1 MLKILLILRNILAGN
16 GIKERD
22 IKMDLYFVTAA
33 LVIAGVIIFI
43 TFNKIQEH
51 NQKSAL
57 SSEYHARYAAA
68 ANRAKLLK
76 ILIPVLL
83 FVILIGTIAAKAVRV
98 VDSTE
103 ALVVRTFGKVSS
115 VKTAGLQFLNPYT
128 ETGTTY
134 VLSTRQVD
142 AEMEAYSKDAQAVI
156 IELTTQYQLDS
167 ARLMDIATQY
177 GTQAMLEYKIT
188 KIIEARTKIAFSR
201 DSAMTIVE
209 TREQISPRVLSL
221 VSEIEDMYFIEIL
234 NLEIVDISFSD
245 VFENAVEQKMLAE
258 QEKLKAEYEKEQAQI
273 KAEQEKSVRTTQ
285 AEADLEVARKKAEA
299 TVITAQAEA
308 EADALKIQAE
318 QLNNMSA
325 ELRAYILQQLFYDN
339 WDGILPRIMSGGESG
354 MLIDPSSLLN

>member
-1 MLKILLILRNILAGN
+1 
-16 GIKERD
+16 
-22 IKMDLYFVTAA
+22 MDLYFVTAA
-33 LVIAGVIIFI
+33 LIIASAITFI

-51 NQKSAL
+51 NQKGSV
-57 SSEYHARYAAA
+57 SSEFPSRYAAS
-68 ANRAKLLK
+68 ANRAKTLK
-76 ILIPVLL
+76 FLIPALL
-83 FVILIGTIAAKAVRV
+83 LAALIGTVAAKAIRV

-115 VKTAGLQFLNPYT
+115 VKTAGLQCLNPYT
-128 ETGTTY
+128 ETGATY

-142 AEMEAYSKDAQAVI
+142 LSMDAYSKDAQALTVS
-156 IELTTQYQLDS
+156 LTTQYQLDRE
-167 ARLMDIATQY
+167 RLMDIASQY
-177 GTQAMLEYKIT
+177 GSQTTLEDKIT
-188 KIIEARTKIAFSR
+188 KIIEARTKVAFSR

-209 TREQISPRVLSL
+209 TREQLSPRVLSL

-258 QEKLKAEYEKEQAQI
+258 QEKLKAEYEKEQAEI

-308 EADALKIQAE
+308 DALKIQAQ
-318 QLNNMSA
+318 QLNSMSP
-325 ELRAYILQQLFYDN
+325 ELRAYILQQMFYDS
-339 WDGILPRIMSGGESG
+339 WDGILPRIMSGGDSG
-354 MLIDPSSLLN
+354 MLIDPSTLLE